1 MEGAIIKYKA
11 TESIGVIEGKEQET
25 KWWEQKHTK

>member
-1 MEGAIIKYKA
+1 VEGAIIKYKA

-25 KWWEQKHTK
+25 K